1 MVAHPPLVLDHG
13 ANPGQGPA
21 LGIETGANR
30 PLREDAEQFL
40 PLLGRQPG
48 WAPRSETVRQGR
60 RSLVFAA
67 QSPSPEA
74 DGHPADT
81 EASRDLG
88 LRETAGAEHAA
99 GFEPALFE
107 LFGSEL
113 VRLPHP
119 GQRNNQS
126 EFVKRLT

>member
-1 MVAHPPLVLDHG
+1 MVAHPPPVLDHG

-21 LGIETGANR
+21 LGIDARANR

-40 PLLGRQPG
+40 PLLGCQPG
-48 WAPRSETVRQGR
+48 RAPRSGTALQGR

-67 QSPSPEA
+67 QSPGPEA

-81 EASRDLG
+81 EVSRDLG
-88 LRETAGAEHAA
+88 LRETAGAEHAT

-119 GQRNNQS
+119 GQRNDQS
-126 EFVKRLT
+126 EFVKRIT